1 MRTLLVF
8 ALAASAGSHW
18 MRVKD
23 SYPIHW
29 VYLTYYGTEIG
40 SYYRP
45 PKASRTDTKDPP
57 FTAQCR
63 EGKPVE
69 FPTENEARNFV
80 LKCPE

>member
-1 MRTLLVF
+1 MRTLLLF
-8 ALAASAGSHW
+8 LLAATAGSHW
-18 MRVKD
+18 VRIKD

-40 SYYRP
+40 SYYKP
-45 PKASRTDTKDPP
+45 PKPSRTETKEPP

-69 FPTENEARNFV
+69 FASESEAKNFV

>member
-1 MRTLLVF
+1 MRVFLLF
-8 ALAASAGSHW
+8 LLAASAGSHW
-18 MRVKD
+18 VRVRD

-40 SYYRP
+40 SYYQP
-45 PKASRTDTKDPP
+45 PKASRTETKEPA

-69 FPTENEARNFV
+69 FANEGQARDFI